1 MKDSELGSMGVSMTT
16 FYLDA
21 GTGSMMLQA
30 LVGGLAGL
38 AVVARVFGARVKSML
53 FFWRKSPATQESIE
67 DVEAGQATAPP
78 RT

>member
-1 MKDSELGSMGVSMTT
+1 MTT
-16 FYLDA
+16 LAYLDA

-38 AVVARVFGARVKSML
+38 AVMGRLFGARVKRAL
-53 FFWRKSPATQESIE
+53 FFWRRSPPVPNDADDAQPEQVPT
-67 DVEAGQATAPP
+67 TP